1 MSTLD
6 EAIVDCVGAVEEG
19 CCLEVETRDVIG
31 IIETIVKHES
41 KIRRL
46 LKTLK
51 RAIAKCCA
59 TTQTSSGDEQK

>member
-1 MSTLD
+1 MSTLEETIVGCVV
-6 EAIVDCVGAVEEG
+6 EAEG
-19 CCLEVETRDVIG
+19 CCDVETRDIVG

-59 TTQTSSGDEQK
+59 TTNNSSGEETV